1 VTHCSKKCML
11 LDIMTHCSKKC
22 TRLDI
27 RFSIG
32 QLPNS
37 AQLGTKRCFYWGMP
51 NVPILQFFAQLQ
63 KLALHTTK
71 P

>member
-22 TRLDI
+22 THLDI

-37 AQLGTKRCFYWGMP
+37 AQLGTKRCFYWGVTQRT
-51 NVPILQFFAQLQ
+51 NFAVFCTIA
-63 KLALHTTK
+63 KACTAHH
-71 P
+71 